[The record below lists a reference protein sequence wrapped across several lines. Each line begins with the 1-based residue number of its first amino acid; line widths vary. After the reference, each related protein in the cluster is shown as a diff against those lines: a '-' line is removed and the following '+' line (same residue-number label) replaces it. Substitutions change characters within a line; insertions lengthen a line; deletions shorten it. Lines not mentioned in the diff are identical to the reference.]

1 MSGWFRGVVRNDD
14 PTQQPVTVYERTAE
28 DYLGDVLNC
37 MERIRQTED
46 KLAYEHAQLRG
57 FQQRVID
64 HFAERGLPFNLEAL
78 PYNGK
83 PYKFEDDK
91 P

>member
-1 MSGWFRGVVRNDD
+1 MSRGWFKVVPKDD
-14 PTQQPVTVYERTAE
+14 QTEQPVTVYERTME
-28 DYLGDVLNC
+28 DYIGDVLNC
-37 MERIRQTED
+37 MERIKQTEE
-46 KLAYEHAQLRG
+46 KIAYEHAQLRG

-83 PYKFEDDK
+83 PYRFEDDS